1 MFTERQQQIIET
13 SIKII
18 DEKSIQ
24 GFTIKN
30 LSTEI
35 GISESAIYRHFESKV
50 MILSAVLESFKQK
63 VEEYYKTL
71 KETNDIPAEKQI
83 HSFFSMMFKHF
94 TNNPA
99 LISVIFAE
107 EIFQNELQLS
117 NKVLEIQAVN
127 EKIIKEMIKDLTL
140 NAKLSNG
147 DSEEVSI
154 ILSGS
159 VRLLVSKWKKSIN
172 AFDLIEAGE
181 KLINT
186 ILKLIR

>member
-1 MFTERQQQIIET
+1 MFSKRQQQIIET
-13 SIKII
+13 SVKII
-18 DEKSIQ
+18 DEKGIQ

-63 VEEYYKTL
+63 VEEYYRTL

-83 HSFFSMMFKHF
+83 HSFFSMMFKHL

-147 DSEEVSI
+147 DSEEVTI

-159 VRLLVSKWKKSIN
+159 VRLLVSKWKKSNN